1 MNIQLWFPLEL
12 TGLISLQSKG
22 LLSLLQHH
30 SLKAP
35 ILWCSAF
42 FMVRFSHPYMTT
54 GKAIALTTQTFVVK
68 VMSLPF
74 NMLSRS
80 VITLL
85 PRSKCLLISWL
96 QAPSIEILEPKKIK
110 FVAAPTFPLLFGISE
125 LVLTC
130 PRIGFL
136 PGFQE
141 PVSQKLLFGQD
152 VHVVLSYYWWQKSN
166 KRTPAILKVQ
176 GQPWR
181 CQGNRII
188 PAPSTPCRKPLRFIV
203 IHP

>member
-1 MNIQLWFPLEL
+1 
-12 TGLISLQSKG
+12 
-22 LLSLLQHH
+22 
-30 SLKAP
+30 
-35 ILWCSAF
+35 
-42 FMVRFSHPYMTT
+42 MVRFSHPYMTT
-54 GKAIALTTQTFVVK
+54 GKAIALTTQTFVAK

-96 QAPSIEILEPKKIK
+96 QSPSIEILEPKKIK
-110 FVAAPTFPLLFGISE
+110 LVAAPTFPFLFGISE

-130 PRIGFL
+130 ARIGFL

-152 VHVVLSYYWWQKSN
+152 VHVVLSYY
-166 KRTPAILKVQ
+166 
-176 GQPWR
+176 
-181 CQGNRII
+181 
-188 PAPSTPCRKPLRFIV
+188 
-203 IHP
+203 